1 MSNLIL
7 HHYPMS
13 PFSEKVRAMLGY
25 AGLSWQSV
33 SVREMPPRPKL
44 EALTG
49 GYRKIPVGQIGA
61 DVFCDTRIIA
71 REIAALGNKPELVL
85 EDCSEDVQAFVREA
99 DLEVFL
105 ACIISSSGPG
115 MMVKLAKST
124 SVMNALRF
132 LKDRIAI
139 GRSARVQPMTPK
151 QARQRLKGHLERME
165 GMLEKDF
172 LFGDTP
178 CVADFSAY
186 HGLWYVR
193 DLAEK
198 SVIQSYPRVNA
209 WMDRIKAFGH
219 GTQSALTAD
228 GALSSARS
236 SEPRPV
242 SGQGSDP
249 MLGKTVSIAPDD
261 YAREPVTGVMVA
273 ASEHGWV
280 IRRNSDDLGVLHVHL
295 PKLGYSIRQA

>member
-1 MSNLIL
+1 MPDLIL

-13 PFSEKVRAMLGY
+13 PFSEKIRPMLGY

-33 SVREMPPRPKL
+33 TVREMPPRPKL

-49 GYRKIPVGQIGA
+49 GYRKIPVAQIGA
-61 DVFCDTRIIA
+61 DVFCDTRTIA
-71 REIAALGNKPELVL
+71 REIAALSNRPELVV
-85 EDCSEDVQAFVREA
+85 EDSSEDVQAFVRDA

-105 ACIISSSGPG
+105 ACIISASGPG
-115 MMVKLAKST
+115 MLVKLAKST
-124 SVMNALRF
+124 STMNALRF

-139 GRSARVQPMTPK
+139 GRKARVQPMAPK
-151 QARQRLKGHLERME
+151 QARQRVKEHLERME

-172 LFGDTP
+172 LFGDSP
-178 CVADFSAY
+178 CIADFSAY

-198 SVIQSYPRVNA
+198 PVIRSYPRVNA

-219 GTQSALTAD
+219 GSPTALTAD
-228 GALSSARS
+228 EALDSARS
-236 SEPRPV
+236 SEPRAI
-242 SGQGSDP
+242 SEQGSDP

-261 YAREPVTGVMVA
+261 YAREPVTGVLVA
-273 ASEHGWV
+273 ANEYDWV
-280 IRRNSDDLGVLHVHL
+280 LRRDTDDLGVLHVHL
-295 PKLGYSIRQA
+295 PKQGYKIRDA